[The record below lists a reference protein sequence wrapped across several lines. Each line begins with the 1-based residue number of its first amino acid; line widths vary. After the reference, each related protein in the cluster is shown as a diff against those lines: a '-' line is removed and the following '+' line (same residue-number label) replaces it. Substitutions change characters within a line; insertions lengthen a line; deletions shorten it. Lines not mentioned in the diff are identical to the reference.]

1 MESFFSGVR
10 SSLSGR
16 ETIIK
21 QSLISALSENAREI
35 QFEYAEN
42 NCELLELTESTNS
55 FCTTIEA
62 IFLHGIKGSFV
73 RKTISVIANE
83 INRRPEP
90 SFWPI
95 LLIFSHKQFIDQIQS
110 LTQVSKEI
118 GYCRAWIRLL
128 INDGLL
134 SSHLKTIRNDSSALN
149 PYYNRHAL
157 LKDNDRLEV
166 AERILE
172 GIEACIRFN
181 LPYNSS
187 LLNQW
192 TDQPLQMAGIW
203 APPLKSYPIASGV
216 DVASSLSDDVPIEL
230 PPQPKPLSIDQVY
243 EDSISNSMFSTSP
256 LNQPRAADLSSEEN
270 FDILMQKVSA
280 DDEIVAERT
289 KERKRSGGGNSLDQ
303 REGWS
308 SPTDQKETQQQKEP
322 PKILSR
328 SNSMTQSIVSTQSTS
343 ADRQSFN
350 TLLAKHADRNTY
362 ATTFDLS
369 NIWDQLEAQ
378 YAANVNRT
386 PTEKTPSQNESD
398 EDLSFEMI
406 DSLTEKFNLDELRTF
421 IAQTCTLAREQG
433 LDRQGFMCQGCSSP
447 FGIGVTPPQVCSFS
461 GHYFCDA
468 CMSQDLHVIP
478 AKVIHN
484 WDFRRFPVSQKA
496 SKFLF
501 EFQQQPIIDMKIVNS
516 DIYGAVSE
524 MAELQSLRIQLNFIR
539 AYLFTCNREMMN
551 KFQEQVCGKTYLYEH
566 IHRYSIGDITQQIPK
581 GSLKQLLRKAIQFGQ
596 EHILNCRLCSQ
607 RGFICEIC
615 RSQKV
620 LYPFNI
626 DTTFRCDVC
635 GAVFHDTCLNALQ
648 PCPKCDRRKK
658 REDLPLQDALESIQ
672 ED

>member
-10 SSLSGR
+10 NSLSGR
-16 ETIIK
+16 ETAIK
-21 QSLISALSENAREI
+21 QSLIASLSENAREI

-90 SFWPI
+90 NFWPI
-95 LLIFSHKQFIDQIQS
+95 LLIFTHKQFIDQIQS
-110 LTQVSKEI
+110 LTQVNKDI

-157 LKDNDRLEV
+157 LKDSDRLEV

-172 GIEACIRFN
+172 GVESCIRFR
-181 LPYNSS
+181 LPFNSS

-203 APPLKSYPIASGV
+203 TPPLKSYPIASGV
-216 DVASSLSDDVPIEL
+216 DVASSLVDDPPPPPPPSDST
-230 PPQPKPLSIDQVY
+230 PQPKPLSIDQVY
-243 EDSISNSMFSTSP
+243 EDSISNSIFSTSP
-256 LNQPRAADLSSEEN
+256 MNHPRAADLTADEN
-270 FDILMQKVSA
+270 FDILMSKVS
-280 DDEIVAERT
+280 DGEEEIVAERT
-289 KERKRSGGGNSLDQ
+289 ARKTSGNAVDQ
-303 REGWS
+303 KEGWS
-308 SPTDQKETQQQKEP
+308 SVDKEQSRN
-322 PKILSR
+322 LSR
-328 SNSMTQSIVSTQSTS
+328 SQSIVSTQSTS

-350 TLLAKHADRNTY
+350 TLLEKHAGRTTY
-362 ATTFDLS
+362 ATTFDLT

-378 YAANVNRT
+378 YAANANRT
-386 PTEKTPSQNESD
+386 PTEKTPSHESD

-406 DSLTEKFNLDELRTF
+406 DSLTEKFEIEELKSL
-421 IAQTCTLAREQG
+421 ISQTCILAREKG
-433 LDRQGFMCQGCSSP
+433 LDRQGFMCQACSSP
-447 FGIGVTPPQVCSFS
+447 FGIGITPPQACSFT
-461 GHYFCDA
+461 GHYFCDT

-484 WDFRRFPVSQKA
+484 WDFRRLPVSQKV

-501 EFQQQPIIDMKIVNS
+501 EFQLQPIIDMKIINPG
-516 DIYGAVSE
+516 IYSAVSE

-539 AYLFTCNREMMN
+539 AYLFTCNREIMD
-551 KFQEQVCGKTYLYEH
+551 KFQEQVVGKTYLYEH
-566 IHRYSIGDITQQIPK
+566 IHRYSIGDLTQQVPK
-581 GSLKQLLRKAIQFGQ
+581 GSLKVLLRKAIQFGQ

-607 RGFICEIC
+607 KGFICEVC
-615 RSQKV
+615 KSHKV

-626 DTTFRCDVC
+626 DTTFRCEIC
-635 GAVFHDTCLNALQ
+635 GAVFHDSCLNALQ
-648 PCPKCDRRKK
+648 PCPKCDRKKK
-658 REDLPLQDALESIQ
+658 REDLPLLDALESIR

>member
-1 MESFFSGVR
+1 MESLFSGVR

-21 QSLISALSENAREI
+21 KSLISALSENAREI

-110 LTQVSKEI
+110 LSQVNKDI

-157 LKDNDRLEV
+157 LKDHDRLEV

-172 GIEACIRFN
+172 GVESCIQFK
-181 LPYNSS
+181 LPFNSS

-203 APPLKSYPIASGV
+203 TPPLKSYPIVSGV
-216 DVASSLSDDVPIEL
+216 DVASSLSDDAPLDL

-243 EDSISNSMFSTSP
+243 EDSISNSLFSTSP
-256 LNQPRAADLSSEEN
+256 MNHPRASDLSADEN
-270 FDILMQKVSA
+270 FDILMSKVS
-280 DDEIVAERT
+280 DVVEEEIVAERKV
-289 KERKRSGGGNSLDQ
+289 KERKTSGNAVDLK
-303 REGWS
+303 EGWS
-308 SPTDQKETQQQKEP
+308 SPVEEKEMRN
-322 PKILSR
+322 LSR

-350 TLLAKHADRNTY
+350 TLLAKHADRSTY

-369 NIWDQLEAQ
+369 HIWNQLEAQ
-378 YAANVNRT
+378 YAVNSNRT
-386 PTEKTPSQNESD
+386 TTEKTPSQNESD

-406 DSLTEKFNLDELRTF
+406 DSLTDKFEIEELKSL
-421 IAQTCTLAREQG
+421 ISQTCTLAREQG
-433 LDRQGFMCQGCSSP
+433 LDRQGFMCQACSSP
-447 FGIGVTPPQVCSFS
+447 FGIGVIPPQVCSFS
-461 GHYFCDA
+461 GNYFCDT
-468 CMSQDLHVIP
+468 CMSQDLHIIP

-484 WDFRRFPVSQKA
+484 WDFRRLPVCQKV

-501 EFQQQPIIDMKIVNS
+501 EFNLQPIIDMKIVNP
-516 DIYGAVSE
+516 DIYSAVTE

-539 AYLFTCNREMMN
+539 AYLFTCNREIMD
-551 KFQEQVCGKTYLYEH
+551 KFQEQVIGRTYLYEH
-566 IHRYSIGDITQQIPK
+566 IHRYSIGDLTQQIPK
-581 GSLKQLLRKAIQFGQ
+581 GSLKQLLRKTIEFGQ

-607 RGFICEIC
+607 KGFICEIC
-615 RSQKV
+615 KSTKV

-626 DTTFRCDVC
+626 NTTFRCEIC

-648 PCPKCDRRKK
+648 PCPKCDRKKK
-658 REDLPLQDALESIQ
+658 REDLPLLDALESIR
-672 ED
+672 EN